1 MGQQIDT
8 DYAGK
13 ELVLV
18 CILKG
23 GVLFLTDLMRAI
35 HIPHSIDFMAV
46 SSYGIGARES
56 TGVVRII
63 MDLERDIRGK
73 HVLIVED
80 IIDSGRTLSY
90 ICEVLQARGPASLK
104 ICTLLDKYER
114 REAEVKL
121 DYVGFHIPNEFV
133 YGYGL
138 DLDELYRNLP
148 FIGVV
153 RDKQEAERQ
162 DAKRADLVEPG
173 RRVFCVEWISMEGYV
188 DSTPSVSLLMGR
200 MRSFPGS
207 EHFRNAGGSN

>member
-1 MGQQIDT
+1 MPETVLGYASPAKDILIEPTALQGRIAELGQQIET
-8 DYAGK
+8 DYADK

-35 HIPHSIDFMAV
+35 HIPHAIDFMAV
-46 SSYGIGARES
+46 SSYGVGARES
-56 TGVVRII
+56 TGIVRII

-73 HVLIVED
+73 HVLLVED
-80 IIDSGRTLSY
+80 IIDSGRTLHY
-90 ICEVLQARGPASLK
+90 ICEVLNARGPASLK

-114 REAEVKL
+114 REVEVPL

-133 YGYGL
+133 FGYGL

-153 RDKQEAERQ
+153 RD
-162 DAKRADLVEPG
+162 
-173 RRVFCVEWISMEGYV
+173 
-188 DSTPSVSLLMGR
+188 
-200 MRSFPGS
+200 
-207 EHFRNAGGSN
+207 

>member
-1 MGQQIDT
+1 MAETVLGYTSPAKDMLIDPVKLQARIVELGQQIET
-8 DYAGK
+8 EYANK

-35 HIPHSIDFMAV
+35 HIPHAIDFMAV
-46 SSYGIGARES
+46 SSYGVGARES
-56 TGVVRII
+56 TGIVRII

-73 HVLIVED
+73 HVLLVED
-80 IIDSGRTLSY
+80 IIDSGRTLHY
-90 ICEVLQARGPASLK
+90 ICEVLNARGPASLK

-114 REAEVKL
+114 REVEVPL

-133 YGYGL
+133 FGYGL

-153 RDKQEAERQ
+153 RD
-162 DAKRADLVEPG
+162 
-173 RRVFCVEWISMEGYV
+173 
-188 DSTPSVSLLMGR
+188 
-200 MRSFPGS
+200 
-207 EHFRNAGGSN
+207 

>member
-1 MGQQIDT
+1 MPETVLGYTSPAKDMLIEPAVLQGRIAELGRQIET
-8 DYAGK
+8 DYAGQ

-35 HIPHSIDFMAV
+35 HIPHAIDFMAV
-46 SSYGIGARES
+46 SSYGVGARES
-56 TGVVRII
+56 TGIVRII

-73 HVLIVED
+73 HVLLVED
-80 IIDSGRTLSY
+80 IIDSGRTLHY
-90 ICEVLQARGPASLK
+90 ICEVLNARGPASLK

-114 REAEVKL
+114 REVEVPL

-133 YGYGL
+133 FGYGL

-153 RDKQEAERQ
+153 RD
-162 DAKRADLVEPG
+162 
-173 RRVFCVEWISMEGYV
+173 
-188 DSTPSVSLLMGR
+188 
-200 MRSFPGS
+200 
-207 EHFRNAGGSN
+207 

>member
-1 MGQQIDT
+1 MSETVLGYTSPAKDILIDPAVLQGRIAELGRQIET
-8 DYAGK
+8 DYAGQ

-35 HIPHSIDFMAV
+35 HIPHAIDFMAV
-46 SSYGIGARES
+46 SSYGVGARES
-56 TGVVRII
+56 TGIVRII

-73 HVLIVED
+73 HVLLVED

-90 ICEVLQARGPASLK
+90 IREVLTARQPASLK

-114 REAEVKL
+114 REVEVSL

-133 YGYGL
+133 FGYGL

-153 RDKQEAERQ
+153 RD
-162 DAKRADLVEPG
+162 
-173 RRVFCVEWISMEGYV
+173 
-188 DSTPSVSLLMGR
+188 
-200 MRSFPGS
+200 
-207 EHFRNAGGSN
+207 

>member
-1 MGQQIDT
+1 
-8 DYAGK
+8 
-13 ELVLV
+13 
-18 CILKG
+18 
-23 GVLFLTDLMRAI
+23 
-35 HIPHSIDFMAV
+35 
-46 SSYGIGARES
+46 
-56 TGVVRII
+56 

-114 REAEVKL
+114 REVEVKL

-153 RDKQEAERQ
+153 RD
-162 DAKRADLVEPG
+162 
-173 RRVFCVEWISMEGYV
+173 
-188 DSTPSVSLLMGR
+188 
-200 MRSFPGS
+200 
-207 EHFRNAGGSN
+207 

>member
-1 MGQQIDT
+1 MSQSVQALGYVSPSDQILIGPEKLQERIAELGHQIDA
-8 DYAGK
+8 DYAGQ

-35 HIPHSIDFMAV
+35 HIPHAIDFMAV
-46 SSYGIGARES
+46 TSYGVGARES

-80 IIDSGRTLSY
+80 IIDSGRTLNY
-90 ICEVLQARGPASLK
+90 ILSVLQAREPASLK
-104 ICTLLDKYER
+104 ICTLLNKYER
-114 REAEVKL
+114 REVDVVL
-121 DYVGFHIPNEFV
+121 DYVGFDIPNEFV
-133 YGYGL
+133 FGYGL

-153 RDKQEAERQ
+153 R
-162 DAKRADLVEPG
+162 
-173 RRVFCVEWISMEGYV
+173 
-188 DSTPSVSLLMGR
+188 T
-200 MRSFPGS
+200 
-207 EHFRNAGGSN
+207 